1 VQGIANDHRAGS
13 SRADRARSAGDD
25 LVLRRGPRLR
35 LEAFSERRKALHFG
49 SQKINLQVAGHEL
62 EPMSAHP
69 TSGSADLCFLTER
82 PLAEI
87 GTHLASLCFPII

>member
-1 VQGIANDHRAGS
+1 
-13 SRADRARSAGDD
+13 
-25 LVLRRGPRLR
+25 
-35 LEAFSERRKALHFG
+35 
-49 SQKINLQVAGHEL
+49 
-62 EPMSAHP
+62 MSAHP